1 MATFPSITPQYPF
14 VEVTQYGNLIND
26 IWGKEKRRNLWG
38 PKKGFHLKYDHISLS
53 DARSIVEFFDA
64 RRGNYESFSWTHPLT
79 DVSYTVR
86 FAESNITRK
95 EVGVNAFNIEFDLV
109 EEL

>member
-14 VEVTQYGNLIND
+14 VEVTQYGNLVND

-53 DARSIVEFFDA
+53 DARSIVEFFNA
-64 RRGNYESFSWTHPLT
+64 RRGNYESFTWTNPLD
-79 DVSYTVR
+79 DVSYTIR
-86 FAESNITRK
+86 FVEPTLIRK
-95 EVGVNAFNIEFDLV
+95 EVGDNAFNIEFDLV